1 MENKAYLVVL
11 SDNRNANTGLRKE
24 HGLSVFLDTGTVKLL
39 LDTGSS
45 DAFAQNALFL
55 GIDLMHINAVF
66 LSHGHNDHTGGL
78 TCFLSL
84 NKQANIWISQEVNN
98 QRYYSYKVDYK
109 EIGCF
114 NQEKAHLD
122 RIHFET
128 GLVQHAPPIVT
139 FDPID
144 FDYPRPKAN
153 RRLFSKTEKVES
165 ARMVSDSLSHERILC
180 IDAEQLFVYTG
191 CAHAGLQNILK
202 TVEQQLN
209 RKPDVVLGGFH
220 FPDAEASFPLE
231 TAEELQRLGAF
242 LVSEYPQTRF
252 ITGHCTGDKAFD
264 QLKRI
269 MGSQVELF
277 HTGYTTTI

>member
-11 SDNRNANTGLRKE
+11 SDNRNANSGLRKE

-45 DAFAQNALFL
+45 DVFAQNAISL
-55 GIDLMHINAVF
+55 GVDIKQIDTVF

-84 NKQANIWISQEVNN
+84 NEQASIWISQKVIN
-98 QRYYSYKVDYK
+98 QRFFSYKVDYK

-114 NQEKAHLD
+114 NPEIIYLD
-122 RIHFET
+122 RIRFET
-128 GLVQHAPPIVT
+128 GMVQHEAHIVT
-139 FDPID
+139 LDPID
-144 FDYPRPKAN
+144 FGYPRPKAN
-153 RRLFSKTEKVES
+153 RRLFSKTEGVAS
-165 ARMVSDSLSHERILC
+165 ALRVPDSLNHERILC
-180 IDAEQLFVYTG
+180 INAERLFVYTG
-191 CAHAGLQNILK
+191 CSHAGLQNILK

-220 FPDAEASFPLE
+220 FPDAENAFPLE
-231 TAEELQRLGAF
+231 TAEELQQLAAF
-242 LVSEYPQTRF
+242 LALEYPRTNF
-252 ITGHCTGDKAFD
+252 LTGHCTGDKAFY
-264 QLKRI
+264 QLKEI
-269 MGSQVELF
+269 MGSQLELF